1 MADCA
6 KPNEERSSQ
15 QHNAAA
21 CLSRDWRRQPRT
33 ATGCGYRCER
43 SSSSRNS
50 SNRPRIAAAS
60 QSTDAGLQQGGAEPV
75 VASVGDVVTL
85 KWKCFDGQG
94 ELLGSSDTN
103 EEGPT
108 TFEVGA
114 GDIVGNRLFEAFDE
128 AVRGMAVGDLTSM
141 KAEGGEWKE
150 ELLFRVPRDHPEME
164 RLAGRYKNQGGIQ
177 EGAVVELSNGGMAL
191 VVQADDEVVVLDA
204 NNMLAGNVLDFEL
217 ELVDIER
224 S

>member
-1 MADCA
+1 MSLSLCCGVACSA
-6 KPNEERSSQ
+6 TSAHRRICSRRRSSQ

-94 ELLGSSDTN
+94 E
-103 EEGPT
+103 
-108 TFEVGA
+108 VG
-114 GDIVGNRLFEAFDE
+114 
-128 AVRGMAVGDLTSM
+128 
-141 KAEGGEWKE
+141 
-150 ELLFRVPRDHPEME
+150 
-164 RLAGRYKNQGGIQ
+164 
-177 EGAVVELSNGGMAL
+177 
-191 VVQADDEVVVLDA
+191 
-204 NNMLAGNVLDFEL
+204 
-217 ELVDIER
+217 R
-224 S
+224 SHGL